1 MDTIWANRLV
11 SGTKTWNEMPVTR
24 QSGVKGILRERVKKN
39 EITPEKYE
47 EITSEKYKSE
57 L

>member
-47 EITSEKYKSE
+47 EITSEKYESE